1 MASGRR
7 STLDALARAAE
18 RAQRIGRLAL
28 NLPTELMEKAEEAE
42 RKRREQLRDAGEG
55 LDGQL
60 AVFLEQLGGLEGQD
74 FIRMIDTILGPPPA
88 GSGPI
93 LTMTAHQ
100 P

>member
-1 MASGRR
+1 MSSSG
-7 STLDALARAAE
+7 TLE
-18 RAQRIGRLAL
+18 RGW
-28 NLPTELMEKAEEAE
+28 T
-42 RKRREQLRDAGEG
+42 GSSG